1 MSDRLIASV
10 SLDLDNEWTYLK
22 IHGDAAWS
30 SFPSY
35 LDIVVPRVLAFLARR
50 DMKITFF
57 IVGQDAAID
66 CNLPALRS
74 IAEAGHEI
82 GNHSFNH
89 EPWLHRYSDE
99 SIEREIALAEG
110 HIERA
115 TGRVPIGFRGPG
127 FSFSPTLLRTL
138 ARRGYRY
145 DASTFPTF
153 IGPLARAYYFLKS
166 SLPKAELK
174 RRSGLF
180 GSLADGLR
188 PNKPYRWHFDTDEL
202 LEIPVTTMPGLRLP
216 IHVSYLL
223 YLNGFSATLAR
234 LYFRLALALCR
245 LTGTQPSLLLHPLD
259 FLGCEDNQS
268 LSFFPGMSL
277 PRDRKLALVAETIDE
292 LARHYAI
299 VTMAAHADAARER
312 PVAMRLHS
320 HRQSVVATQP

>member
-1 MSDRLIASV
+1 MPEKPIASV

-35 LDIVVPRVLAFLARR
+35 LDVVVPRVLEFLAQR
-50 DMKITFF
+50 DLKITFF
-57 IVGQDAAID
+57 IVGQDAALDGNI
-66 CNLPALRS
+66 PALRS
-74 IAEAGHEI
+74 IADAGHEI

-115 TGRVPIGFRGPG
+115 TGRMPIGFRGPG
-127 FSFSPTLLRTL
+127 FSFSPKLLRTL
-138 ARRGYRY
+138 CRRGYRY

-153 IGPLARAYYFLKS
+153 IGPLARAYYFMKS
-166 SLPKAELK
+166 RLPKAELR
-174 RRSGLF
+174 RRSALF
-180 GSLADGLR
+180 GSATEGLR
-188 PNKPYRWHFDTDEL
+188 PNKPYQWHLDGDEL

-223 YLNGFSATLAR
+223 YLGSFSRGLAR
-234 LYFRLALALCR
+234 AYFGLALALCR
-245 LTGTQPSLLLHPLD
+245 LTRTRPSLLLHPLD
-259 FLGCEDNQS
+259 FLGREDNQS

-277 PRDRKLALVAETIDE
+277 PRAHKLAVVADTFDA
-292 LARHYAI
+292 LSRHHTI
-299 VTMAAHADAARER
+299 VTMAQHADAARVR
-312 PVAMRLHS
+312 SQSKPIQSRAR
-320 HRQSVVATQP
+320 SVVATHL